1 MSVTRPVSLGDMRDY
16 ILTRLGQPV
25 INVEIAEQQLDIIIS
40 DTIQDFNRY
49 NYGDGVDLVNTTLL
63 VSAGVSEYYVGDS
76 GIEAAYDIGLS
87 SMGDINALFS
97 PTHLLLYNDWV
108 TNGNYPGG
116 GGGGG
121 GMYSMGGGGML
132 TSYEIT
138 GEYMAQANQMLG
150 TTYTVKFNY
159 NAQTLVV
166 TPTPKECMIATLK
179 LYCRTDA
186 EKLYNHPL
194 VKKIAVARA
203 KIQWGLHLGKYTITM
218 PDGST
223 MNGFEIMN
231 KGYEDEDKWFEQ
243 MRAESEPIDFF
254 VG

>member
-1 MSVTRPVSLGDMRDY
+1 MSVTRPVTLSEMRQH
-16 ILTRLGQPV
+16 ILTRLGHPV
-25 INVEIAEQQLDIIIS
+25 VNVEVAEQQLDIIIS
-40 DTIQDFNRY
+40 DTVQDFNRY

-76 GIEAAYDIGLS
+76 GVEAAYDIGLS

-108 TNGNYPGG
+108 NNGNYPGG
-116 GGGGG
+116 PGN
-121 GMYSMGGGGML
+121 GMYSFGGGGGML
-132 TSYEIT
+132 TSYEIM

-150 TTYTVKFNY
+150 TTYTVKYNY
-159 NAQTLVV
+159 NSQTLVV
-166 TPTPKECMIATLK
+166 LPTPQQCMIATVK
-179 LYCRTDA
+179 LYCRADA
-186 EKLYNHPL
+186 ERLYNHPL

-203 KIQWGLHLGKYTITM
+203 KIQWGLQLGKYTITL

-231 KGYEDEDKWFEQ
+231 RGYEEEEKWFEQ
-243 MRAESEPIDFF
+243 MRAESEPTDFF

>member
-1 MSVTRPVSLGDMRDY
+1 MSVTRPVTLSEMRQH
-16 ILTRLGQPV
+16 ILTRLGHPV
-25 INVEIAEQQLDIIIS
+25 VNVEVAEQQLDIIIS
-40 DTIQDFNRY
+40 DTVQDFNRY

-97 PTHLLLYNDWV
+97 PTHLLLYNDFV
-108 TNGNYPGG
+108 NNGNYPGG
-116 GGGGG
+116 PGN
-121 GMYSMGGGGML
+121 GMYSFGGGGGML
-132 TSYEIT
+132 TSYEIM

-150 TTYTVKFNY
+150 TEYVVKYNY
-159 NAQTLVV
+159 SNQTLVV
-166 TPTPKECMIATLK
+166 TPTPKACMIATVK
-179 LYCRTDA
+179 LYCRADA
-186 EKLYNHPL
+186 ERLYNHPL

-203 KIQWGLHLGKYTITM
+203 KIQWGLQLGKYTITL

-231 KGYEDEDKWFEQ
+231 RGYEEEDKWFEQ
-243 MRAESEPIDFF
+243 MRAESEPTDFF

>member
-1 MSVTRPVSLGDMRDY
+1 MSITHPVSLDDMKQY
-16 ILTRLGQPV
+16 VLTRLGHPV
-25 INVEIAEQQLDIIIS
+25 INVEVADIQLEIAIY

-49 NYGDGVDLVNTTLL
+49 NYGDGVDLVNTTLM

-87 SMGDINALFS
+87 TMGDINALFS
-97 PTHLLLYNDWV
+97 PTHMLLYNDWV
-108 TNGNYPGG
+108 NNGNYPGG
-116 GGGGG
+116 PGNAL
-121 GMYSMGGGGML
+121 YSFGGGGGML
-132 TSYEIT
+132 TSYEIM

-150 TTYTVKFNY
+150 AQYTVKYNY
-159 NAQTLVV
+159 NNRSLII
-166 TPTPKECMIATLK
+166 TPTPKQCMLATLK

-186 EKLYNHPL
+186 ERLYNHPL
-194 VKKIAVARA
+194 VKKLAVARA
-203 KIQWGLHLGKYTITM
+203 KIQWGLQLGKYTITM

-231 KGYEDEDKWFEQ
+231 RGYEDEEKAFDQ
-243 MRAESEPIDFF
+243 IRAESEKPDFF

>member
-1 MSVTRPVSLGDMRDY
+1 MSISRPVSLSDMREY

-25 INVEIAEQQLDIIIS
+25 INVELAEQQLDVIIY
-40 DTIQDFNRY
+40 DTVQDFNRY

-108 TNGNYPGG
+108 NNGNYPGG
-116 GGGGG
+116 PGN
-121 GMYSMGGGGML
+121 GMYSFGGGGGML

-150 TTYTVKFNY
+150 TTYTVKYNY

-166 TPTPKECMIATLK
+166 TPTPQQCMIATLK

-186 EKLYNHPL
+186 DKLYNHPL
-194 VKKIAVARA
+194 VKKLAVARA

-231 KGYEDEDKWFEQ
+231 RGYEDEEIVFQRISD
-243 MRAESEPIDFF
+243 ESEPCDFF
-254 VG
+254 IG

>member
-1 MSVTRPVSLGDMRDY
+1 MSVTSPVSLAEMRQY
-16 ILTRLGQPV
+16 ILTRLGHPV
-25 INVEIAEQQLDIIIS
+25 VNVEVAEQQLDIAIM

-49 NYGDGVDLVNTTLL
+49 NYGDGVDLVNTTLC

-76 GIEAAYDIGLS
+76 GIEAAFDVNLS
-87 SMGDINALFS
+87 FAEGDINALFS
-97 PTHLLLYNDWV
+97 PTHLLLYNEWV
-108 TNGNYPGG
+108 NNGNYPGG
-116 GGGGG
+116 PGNSLYSFGGGGG
-121 GMYSMGGGGML
+121 LL
-132 TSYEIT
+132 TSYEIM
-138 GEYMAQANQMLG
+138 GEYMAQANQMLAEQH
-150 TTYTVKFNY
+150 TVKFNY
-159 NAQTLVV
+159 SNQSLIV
-166 TPTPKECMIATLK
+166 TPTPKRPMIATLK

-186 EKLYNHPL
+186 ERLYNHPL

-203 KIQWGLHLGKYTITM
+203 KVQWGLQLGKYTITL

-231 KGYEDEDKWFEQ
+231 RGYEEEEKWFEQ